1 MSKRP
6 NPNSN
11 LENKRYKQ
19 EDSEFSEEANEFS
32 EEDQFYYDIYSLLFG
47 YEYNEDD
54 GTFIEGNDK
63 LKKGY
68 EFWNDMIFIL
78 IENWDYYNSQWN
90 TIKSKYNNL
99 TQPTLLIFLQFAKTQ
114 IEQLTG
120 DTIVKIPFNVYKIIH
135 LFPTIEQQMIN
146 LDISIVSWF
155 NFFNSSNDPNDP
167 NYSKLSQLD
176 GGKRRKTK
184 KANRKRKWSLKYK
197 KSINC
202 KRPKGFSQKQH
213 CKYGRKK

>member
-6 NPNSN
+6 NPNPN
-11 LENKRYKQ
+11 LENKRYKL
-19 EDSEFSEEANEFS
+19 EDSEFSEEANEVS

-99 TQPTLLIFLQFAKTQ
+99 QQPTLLIFLQFAKTQ

-135 LFPTIEQQMIN
+135 LFPTIEQQMMN

-197 KSINC
+197 KNINC
-202 KRPKGFSQKQH
+202 RRPKGFSQKQY